1 MRSEKV
7 LRIAAALVLA
17 GAFALARVPGL
28 HSQPPVGGTTET
40 LSDIAWIAGDWQT
53 APGGRAQI
61 EEHWMQPA
69 GGSMLGMSRTVAGGR
84 TAEFEYLRLEQR
96 ADGIYY
102 VAHPKA
108 RCPGTD
114 FKLTRR
120 SAQEAVFEN
129 PQHDFPKRIIY
140 RKNSDGSLTASID
153 GGEGTRSQSFAYVPM
168 KK

>member
-1 MRSEKV
+1 MRSRQL
-7 LRIAAALVLA
+7 LRIAAALALA
-17 GAFALARVPGL
+17 GAFALAPVPGL
-28 HSQPPVGGTTET
+28 HSQPPMEGAPQT
-40 LSDIAWIAGDWQT
+40 LSEIAWIAGDWQT
-53 APGGRAQI
+53 APGGRTQI

-140 RKNSDGSLTASID
+140 RKNSNGSLTASID
-153 GGEGTRSQSFAYVPM
+153 AGEGTKSQSYAYLPM
-168 KK
+168 KR